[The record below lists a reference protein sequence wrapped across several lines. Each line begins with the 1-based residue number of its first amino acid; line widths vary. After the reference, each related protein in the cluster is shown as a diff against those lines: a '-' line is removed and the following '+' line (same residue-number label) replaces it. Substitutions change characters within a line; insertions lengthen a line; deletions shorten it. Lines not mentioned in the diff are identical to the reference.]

1 MNTRSLLLSLLLAAP
16 SAFALDITLMPGSQG
31 GGRLQ
36 HIVTE
41 DNLQFATTP
50 AQAVIV
56 GAPIS
61 GDQDLELFYS
71 RQQTSLEQ
79 GGTAVPS
86 TQLFDLDVDYLHL
99 GGTVLS
105 ERFHGLRG
113 FLSGGLGVS
122 RLTPSLGG
130 AAAETRTSMS
140 LGLGARWM
148 PTKQMGLR
156 LEGRLFGTLFNSNT
170 TIFCSGG
177 CSFSINGDLLTQY
190 GLYAGLVVRL
200 D

>member
-1 MNTRSLLLSLLLAAP
+1 MLLAT
-16 SAFALDITLMPGSQG
+16 SAVAAEFTLMPGTQG

-41 DNLQFATTP
+41 DDLHFATTP
-50 AQAVIV
+50 ARALIV
-56 GAPIS
+56 GAPLS
-61 GDQDLELFYS
+61 SFQDMELFYS
-71 RQQTSLEQ
+71 QQQTRLEQ
-79 GGTAVPS
+79 DGATVPGH
-86 TQLFDLDVDYLHL
+86 QLFDLDVHYLHL

-105 ERFHGLRG
+105 ERLHGLQG

-122 RLTPSLGG
+122 HLSPSLGG
-130 AAAETRTSMS
+130 ASAETRTSMS
-140 LGLGARWM
+140 VGLGARWM
-148 PTKQMGLR
+148 PTERVGLR

-177 CSFSINGDLLTQY
+177 CSFSINGDLLSQY
-190 GLYAGLVVRL
+190 GLFAGLVVRL